1 MLVGCRAP
9 AGKGSGGMFG
19 AGGALCGT
27 APAWGVEFKLI
38 NAAEL
43 SPATAHA
50 LVPIALVP
58 IALVSIAL
66 VPNATVSVDHAGAW
80 ALPGRVK
87 LSC

>member
-38 NAAEL
+38 NAAAL
-43 SPATAHA
+43 SPATAH
-50 LVPIALVP
+50 
-58 IALVSIAL
+58 ALVSIAL